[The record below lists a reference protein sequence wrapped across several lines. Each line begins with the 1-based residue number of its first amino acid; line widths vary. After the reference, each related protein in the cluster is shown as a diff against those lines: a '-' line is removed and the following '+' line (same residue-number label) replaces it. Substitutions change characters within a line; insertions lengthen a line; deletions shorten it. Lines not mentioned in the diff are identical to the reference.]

1 MSKALSIPPGVLL
14 LVCSAALAQ
23 EPGARADRQL
33 LERADAART
42 VGSET
47 AATVIDQFTDFACPD
62 CSDFHLQMADSLLLL
77 VEEEDLQLSIRF
89 YPIPRL
95 LRGFQAAEAALCA
108 GGFMDRPGFLGMLQ
122 KLYEHQADWRYE
134 LDPTSIF
141 EGYAESIG
149 LPLDDYRAC
158 VARDAM
164 APLIISDIR
173 MAKDAAVP
181 GTPTFVFNRNGEF
194 SGDVQFYDVQPLA
207 RFREAIREVRE
218 R

>member
-1 MSKALSIPPGVLL
+1 VTKPLALALSIAVLL
-14 LVCSAALAQ
+14 PSAAYTQ
-23 EPGARADRQL
+23 ESGARADRQL

-47 AATVIDQFTDFACPD
+47 AQMVIDEFVDFACPD
-62 CSDFHLQMADSLLLL
+62 CSNFHLQMADSLLML

-108 GGFMDRPGFLGMLQ
+108 GALMDRSGFLGMLQ

-134 LDPTSIF
+134 LDPTPIF
-141 EGYAESIG
+141 DGYADSIG

-158 VARDAM
+158 AARDAM
-164 APLIISDIR
+164 APLIMSDIR

-181 GTPTFVFNRNGEF
+181 GTPTFVFNTKGEL

-207 RFREAIREVRE
+207 RFREAIRQVRE